1 MATTRTLEKGCLYRR
16 KNRPTYYVKFSPRKG
31 AKPIHLSTGKTNILA
46 AAAAAQVLID
56 QYDGKSASQVKAKK
70 LTLAQFCRLPDKA
83 RPDDRGGQ
91 FWQYLLANRAG
102 NTRTRYRDILKNQIL
117 PTFGSCRLDTLEP
130 EAIEVWKQRRL
141 GEVERATVL
150 KELHALSAVFR
161 VARKVY
167 RYTTQN
173 PVADIEKPTIP
184 KRKKQIPSTEEMK
197 SFLDTSALYTPYYY
211 PSFLTIYQGGLRI
224 DEARHLEPAD
234 VDEVENVL
242 HLRVKPGW
250 SPKDQEDRDV
260 PLVEPMRTVL
270 LTLKHQNPH
279 ARWLLP
285 RGNNRTY
292 RCERCGGPE
301 THIGNL
307 RSAIL
312 SLTKVA
318 GISKRM
324 THQIL
329 RHCNSTHNRQLG
341 AKDYE
346 VMELLGQQSTK
357 VHAIYTH
364 AEWQHIVDATAR
376 LGATIGQEGLSAWLS
391 AQGQDR
397 NSPGSPEE

>member
-31 AKPIHLSTGKTNILA
+31 AKPIHLSTGKTNVLA
-46 AAAAAQVLID
+46 AAAAAQVLIE
-56 QYDGKSASQVKAKK
+56 QYEGKSTNQVKGQK
-70 LTLAQFCRLPDKA
+70 LTIAQFCRLPNST
-83 RPDDRGGQ
+83 PDDRGGQ

-102 NTRTRYRDILKNQIL
+102 NTRNRYRDILKNQIL
-117 PTFGSCRLDTLEP
+117 PTFGSCRLDALDP
-130 EAIEVWKQRRL
+130 EAIEVWKQHRL
-141 GEVERATVL
+141 EDVERATVL
-150 KELHALSAVFR
+150 KELHALSAIFR

-167 RYTTQN
+167 RYTKEN
-173 PVADIEKPTIP
+173 PVADIEKPTVP
-184 KRKKQIPSTEEMK
+184 KRKKQIPSSSEMK
-197 SFLDTSALYTPYYY
+197 RFLDAAAVLTPHYY

-234 VDEVENVL
+234 VDELDNLL

-270 LTLKHQNPH
+270 MTLKRQDPT

-285 RGNNRTY
+285 RGNSRTY
-292 RCERCGGPE
+292 WCERCGGPA

-307 RSAIL
+307 RSAIR
-312 SLTKVA
+312 SLARAA

-364 AEWQHIVDATAR
+364 AEWQHIVDATSR
-376 LGATIGQEGLSAWLS
+376 LGAAIGQDGLSAWLS
-391 AQGQDR
+391 ARGRDTE
-397 NSPGSPEE
+397 SSGGTEG